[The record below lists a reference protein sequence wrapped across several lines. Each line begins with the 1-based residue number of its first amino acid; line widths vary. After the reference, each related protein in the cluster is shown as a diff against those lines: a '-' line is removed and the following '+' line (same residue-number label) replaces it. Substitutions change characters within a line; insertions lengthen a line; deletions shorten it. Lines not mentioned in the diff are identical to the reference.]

1 LTSLKTFD
9 GFFVETRVCVNAA
22 AASPLRLRPKPPGRG
37 AWSKVNPCVFIDGH
51 NSRGHR
57 PASFKHGMTGSRT
70 YISWIEMNRRCVNL
84 EDKNYGGKGIKV
96 CERWHSSNPNGFVN
110 FLADMGERPP
120 GTTNGRFGDM
130 GNYEPGNCKWMTRAE
145 QQNNRRLK
153 KAA

>member
-1 LTSLKTFD
+1 
-9 GFFVETRVCVNAA
+9 
-22 AASPLRLRPKPPGRG
+22 
-37 AWSKVNPCVFIDGH
+37 
-51 NSRGHR
+51 
-57 PASFKHGMTGSRT
+57 
-70 YISWIEMNRRCVNL
+70 MNRRCVNL